1 MSEAAEAA
9 LQRVLNEIDHAYA
22 NDHAITE
29 GQGIA
34 PGERVPAVRI
44 DYLEA
49 ALGQLEL
56 PESIQVEEPNEGELT
71 EEELRFLQQ
80 TDALRVQLLKDLG
93 EADQPAWLDPL
104 SIKIVTQDN
113 VTLNNQETALA
124 LRAVAAL
131 SRMQWEWHGAPEAM
145 YQETLALEALA
156 KKLEAS
162 L

>member
-1 MSEAAEAA
+1 MSAAAKAA
-9 LQRVLNEIDHAYA
+9 LARVQDEIEHAYA
-22 NDHAITE
+22 NDHVITE

-49 ALGQLEL
+49 ALREREL
-56 PESIQVEEPNEGELT
+56 TQEQVE
-71 EEELRFLQQ
+71 FLQKM
-80 TDALRVQLLKDLG
+80 DDLRARLLKDIR
-93 EADQPAWLDPL
+93 EDRQPEWLNPL
-104 SIKIVTQDN
+104 NIKIVTEDN
-113 VTLNNQETALA
+113 VTLNDQETALA

-131 SRMQWEWHGAPEAM
+131 ARMQSEWHGAPEAM